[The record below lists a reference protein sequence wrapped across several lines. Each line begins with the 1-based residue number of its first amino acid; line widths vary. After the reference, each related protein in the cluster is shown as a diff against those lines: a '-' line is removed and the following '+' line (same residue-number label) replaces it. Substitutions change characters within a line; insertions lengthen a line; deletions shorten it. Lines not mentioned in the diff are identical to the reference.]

1 MPGHDLIVVGASAGG
16 VEALSSI
23 VKNLPPD
30 LNAAVM
36 IVLHVPSHGIS
47 VLPKI
52 LNRAGNLPVF
62 HPNNGEQIRP
72 GQIYV
77 APPNYH
83 LLVKPGYIQLTRG
96 PRENGHRPAID
107 PLFRTAARAYGRRVV
122 AVVLTG
128 VLDDGTAGLQAV
140 KMRGGVAVVQN
151 PDDAMYSGMPRS
163 AIENVDDIDYILRL
177 SEIPDVLVNL
187 TNMQVKGEE
196 DPVSDEMKIESD
208 LMELDMNL
216 LNNDERSGKPSTFG
230 CPDCGG
236 TLWELSERNLLRF
249 RCRTG
254 HAFSV
259 ETLLA
264 KQSDAL
270 EDALWVALRVLE
282 EKGSLSRRMAKRMR
296 DRNQSLSAQ
305 RLEEEVQDTQE
316 RASLIRDL
324 LLKGTATATEK
335 TTQAPKDKKP
345 TDVNTARD
353 REN

>member
-1 MPGHDLIVVGASAGG
+1 MPGHDIIVVGTSAGG
-16 VEALSSI
+16 VEALTSM

-36 IVLHVPSHGIS
+36 IVLHVPSHGTS
-47 VLPKI
+47 VLPNI
-52 LNRAGNLPVF
+52 LNRAGNLPVS
-62 HPNNGEQIRP
+62 HAKDGEQIRL

-128 VLDDGTAGLQAV
+128 VLDDGTAGLRAV

-151 PDDAMYSGMPRS
+151 PEDAMYAGMPRS
-163 AIENVDDIDYILRL
+163 AIENIDDIDYILPL
-177 SEIPDVLVNL
+177 SAIPAVLVNL
-187 TNMQVKGEE
+187 ANTQVEGEE
-196 DPVSDEMKIESD
+196 DPVPEEIEIESN
-208 LMELDMNL
+208 LVELDMNV
-216 LNNDERSGKPSTFG
+216 LNNEERPGKPSTFG

-236 TLWELSERNLLRF
+236 TLWELSEGGLLRF

-254 HAFSV
+254 HAFSA

-270 EDALWVALRVLE
+270 EDALWVALRALE
-282 EKGSLSRRMAKRMR
+282 EKASLSRRMAKRMR
-296 DRNQSLSAQ
+296 DRNQPLSAQ

-316 RASLIRDL
+316 RAALIRDV
-324 LLKGTATATEK
+324 LLKGTATDTQER
-335 TTQAPKDKKP
+335 TQALKDEEP
-345 TDVNTARD
+345 TDIL
-353 REN
+353 